1 MAPQAY
7 RRLVMPRP
15 HRLQLA
21 GGLYHLMARSNVGRV
36 AFADDSERQQFMALV
51 AAVVARRR
59 WSCRAFCLL
68 STHYHLLVATP
79 EADVAVG
86 MQYINGRYAQWINWY
101 RDERGHLFDSRYRS
115 VLIETEAHALELHRY
130 IALNP
135 VRAGLALKP
144 EDWPWSSFAAMAG
157 LREAPALLDVQSAL
171 RDFGPGEPARRRF
184 WTFVW
189 DGLRRDAVETAA

>member
-1 MAPQAY
+1 MRTY
-7 RRLVMPRP
+7 RRLIVPRP

-21 GGLYHLMARSNVGRV
+21 GGIYHLMARANVGRL
-36 AFADDSERQQFMALV
+36 AFADDPERQQFLAFVTAL
-51 AAVVARRR
+51 VARRR

-79 EADVAVG
+79 EADVAAG
-86 MQYINGRYAQWINWY
+86 MQYLNGRYAQWVNWY
-101 RDERGHLFDSRYRS
+101 RGERGHLFDSRYRS
-115 VLIETEAHALELHRY
+115 VLVENEAHGMELHRY

-144 EDWPWSSFAAMAG
+144 EDWQWSSFAALAG
-157 LREAPALLDVQSAL
+157 LRQAPALLDVQGAL

-184 WTFVW
+184 WAFVW
-189 DGLRRDAVETAA
+189 DGLGPDAVETAA